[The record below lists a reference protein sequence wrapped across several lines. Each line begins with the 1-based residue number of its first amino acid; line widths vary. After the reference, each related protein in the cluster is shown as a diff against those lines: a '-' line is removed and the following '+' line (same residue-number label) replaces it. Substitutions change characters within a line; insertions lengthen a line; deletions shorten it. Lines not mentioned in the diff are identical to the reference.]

1 MVLNACTSHQR
12 GGTLC
17 HLVLCMWWQ
26 PWKYTFRSSCTRM
39 PENVQAPSELEVPR
53 ASVSNHKTDRTGGSV
68 GITAVTVI
76 CHFPAERGCL
86 TKVLLFNYPVFW
98 VFSFETNGNRLKLR
112 AKSTQN
118 TYSHSFIAC
127 FNWGW
132 SQSLWK
138 MPISSFQD
146 PVFPVIVGW
155 LWFRWA
161 CFID

>member
-1 MVLNACTSHQR
+1 MVLNACRSHQRGGTLRQR

-39 PENVQAPSELEVPR
+39 PENVQAPSELEVPQ
-53 ASVSNHKTDRTGGSV
+53 AAVSNHKTDRTGGSV
-68 GITAVTVI
+68 GITAITVI
-76 CHFPAERGCL
+76 CYFPAERGCL
-86 TKVLLFNYPVFW
+86 TKVLLFNYPGFLSILIW
-98 VFSFETNGNRLKLR
+98 NKLR

-146 PVFPVIVGW
+146 PVFPVIVG
-155 LWFRWA
+155 
-161 CFID
+161 